1 MNAQDIITSVSTK
14 TGLDSTKTA
23 MAVGTILSVLEHE
36 AGEDRVAGLF
46 SSVPGTEDLAHS
58 YDVMPASQAGGGGG
72 GLLGSISS
80 VLGGLL
86 GERAG
91 ALVNGLAQ
99 LRASGL
105 DAEQIKQAGE
115 TLLQQAEEAAGP
127 DTIKQIVDAVPGLK
141 GQLGLTTH

>member
-1 MNAQDIITSVSTK
+1 MNAQDIISTVSAR
-14 TGLDSTKTA
+14 TGLDPTKTA

-36 AGEDRVAGLF
+36 AGENRVAGLF

-58 YDVMPASQAGGGGG
+58 YDVMAAGNGDTGG
-72 GLLGSISS
+72 GLLGTIGSAIN
-80 VLGGLL
+80 GLL

-91 ALVNGLAQ
+91 ALVNGVAQ

-115 TLLQQAEEAAGP
+115 TLLQQAEAAAGP
-127 DTIKQIVDAVPGLK
+127 DTIKEIVDAVPGLK
-141 GQLGLTTH
+141 GQLGLG

>member
-1 MNAQDIITSVSTK
+1 MNAQDIISTVSAQ
-14 TGLDSTKTA
+14 TGLDASRTE

-46 SSVPGTEDLAHS
+46 SNVPGAEDLAHS
-58 YDVMPASQAGGGGG
+58 YDVMAVGQAASQG

-80 VLGGLL
+80 AIGGLL
-86 GERAG
+86 GEKAG

-115 TLLQQAEEAAGP
+115 TLLEQAEQAAGP

-141 GQLGLTTH
+141 GQLGLTH